1 MVGRC
6 LRRAGL
12 APIPMLARTASGA
25 LAQAQSA
32 AGASAPKTK
41 KVTPHSLREGAS
53 SCGCHNRLRATTF
66 AAGAFGWG
74 ITCQS
79 TSCTLRMACL
89 WSALLRASRSSRAT
103 LKTKTSRSHT
113 RNSPC
118 GRTTRMGGRQ
128 SRGWGAGLAPI
139 PRRWEGNDRGTGSV
153 PGARWSKW
161 GKTRPFTRANPI

>member
-1 MVGRC
+1 
-6 LRRAGL
+6 
-12 APIPMLARTASGA
+12 
-25 LAQAQSA
+25 
-32 AGASAPKTK
+32 
-41 KVTPHSLREGAS
+41 
-53 SCGCHNRLRATTF
+53 
-66 AAGAFGWG
+66 
-74 ITCQS
+74 
-79 TSCTLRMACL
+79 
-89 WSALLRASRSSRAT
+89 